1 MSAAAPQAQAAGV
14 TPLPTVTP
22 APAAAPAPVK
32 LGGEAREVALAE
44 AQHVLAAVQDPRRR
58 ERLAE
63 LIADVD
69 EGAVEGDSA
78 QALEEVLELGLVSGR
93 LRAVYGPE
101 GEQAALRTF
110 RKLPLGKELTEGARE
125 ITGALQT
132 LVGRELE
139 KVAISSVG
147 PGAYVVTLA
156 ADGIELSVRVDRQGA
171 RLTTVAI

>member
-1 MSAAAPQAQAAGV
+1 MSSVAASAPPRA
-14 TPLPTVTP
+14 
-22 APAAAPAPVK
+22 VK
-32 LGGEAREVALAE
+32 LSGEAREVALAE
-44 AQHVLAAVQDPRRR
+44 AQHVLAAVQDTRRR
-58 ERLAE
+58 ARLAE
-63 LIADVD
+63 LVADVD

-101 GEQAALRTF
+101 GEQAALTTF
-110 RKLPLGKELTEGARE
+110 RKLPLGKELAEGAKE

-139 KVAISSVG
+139 KLSVASVG

-156 ADGIELSVRVDRQGA
+156 ADGLELSVRLDRQGA
-171 RLTTVAI
+171 RLHTVSV

>member
-1 MSAAAPQAQAAGV
+1 MSAAADTAEAGAPVEDAAD
-14 TPLPTVTP
+14 
-22 APAAAPAPVK
+22 AAPPVAVK
-32 LGGEAREVALAE
+32 LSGEAREVALAE

-110 RKLPLGKELTEGARE
+110 RKLPLGKELAEGARE

-139 KVAISSVG
+139 RVAIASVG

-156 ADGIELSVRVDRQGA
+156 ADGIELSVRLDRQGA
-171 RLTTVAI
+171 RLNTVAI